1 MLCGVVLG
9 VWGTV
14 VGVVVV
20 WRRGLW
26 GDGVVIGVGVMII
39 IMMRDRYGG

>member
-26 GDGVVIGVGVMII
+26 GGW
-39 IMMRDRYGG
+39 GGYWGWCDDNYYDER